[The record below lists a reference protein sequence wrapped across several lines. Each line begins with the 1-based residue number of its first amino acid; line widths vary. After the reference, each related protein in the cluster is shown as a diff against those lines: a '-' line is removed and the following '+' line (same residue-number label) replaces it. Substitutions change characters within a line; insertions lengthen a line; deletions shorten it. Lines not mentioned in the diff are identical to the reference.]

1 MSYRGRSHEHRNRG
15 NDEKYEESK
24 WSKKVY
30 HEKSAEVVV
39 LEN

>member
-1 MSYRGRSHEHRNRG
+1 MTWLSPPLVYPGRSHGHTEM
-15 NDEKYEESK
+15 

-39 LEN
+39 AKKSL